1 MSVCIVDIETE
12 SLTPS
17 KIHCIVARPFPE
29 GDVQVFTNVHEDPEE
44 RARWAAFVQTVNL
57 WVAHNGINFDVP
69 VLNRLSGAK
78 ISLRKVIDTVIV
90 SRLQDSARP
99 GGHSLEAWGE
109 RLGFPKGNFKA
120 FEVLTQEMIDY
131 CIQDT
136 LVTAKLYKKLLPFIR
151 DKKNAKALRV
161 EHDMQMIC
169 SDMTANGFY
178 FDAAEGQ
185 KRLDQIHRLMKTLE
199 DEFQVC
205 FPPKLV
211 EVNRIKYRVKA
222 DGSLYKNVADAYD
235 KYALVVREGDEL
247 SCRNYRE
254 FDPASPKQRI
264 DRLWEA
270 GWKPKD
276 MTKGHK
282 TFLRER
288 SKDPERKAKFE
299 RYGWECNENNL
310 STLPANAPDGA
321 KALAEWLTLEGRRNM
336 LTQWLEAF
344 DQRTHRIHGSFMGIG
359 SWTGR
364 MSHNKPNAANIFSP
378 SNHPF
383 QKDGMW
389 FAEIGDNVVNLGPES
404 ALTWTDAH
412 DAAHHHRQ
420 QAAGYKSPIERVKGE
435 FDGPLRACWGVP
447 PGRWQVGTDAEGI
460 QLRILAHTLGNPE
473 YTHAIAHGVKED
485 KTDIHNV
492 NMRALGSLCPSRN
505 HAKTFIYA
513 WLLGATAP
521 KVADILGCN
530 TRQAEQAMDNFMDS
544 IDGLRKLKSWK
555 IPQMAKKGGFTGLD
569 GRFVVCRAER
579 LILAGILQNG
589 ESVVMKHANIL
600 WRTELKKRGI
610 WFRQINFVHDE
621 WQTECLTREDAEVI
635 GGVQRWS
642 IEEVGRQLNVQCPLA
657 GSTDIGSNWAA
668 CH

>member
-17 KIHCIVARPFPE
+17 KIHCIVARTFP
-29 GDVQVFTNVHEDPEE
+29 GDEVQVFTNVHEDPEE
-44 RARWAAFVQTVNL
+44 RARWAAFVPTVNL

-69 VLNRLSGAK
+69 VVNRLSGAK
-78 ISLRKVIDTVIV
+78 IGLRKVVDTLLV

-99 GGHSLEAWGE
+99 GGHSLDAWGE

-120 FEVLTQEMIDY
+120 FEVLTQEMVDY

-136 LVTAKLYKKLLPFIR
+136 LVTSKLYKKLLPFIR

-199 DEFQVC
+199 EEFQVC
-205 FPPKLV
+205 FPPQLV

-222 DGSLYKNVADAYD
+222 DGSLYKNVADAYG
-235 KYALVVREGDEL
+235 KYALVLRDNEEL
-247 SCRNYRE
+247 VCKDYQL

-282 TFLRER
+282 NFRRER
-288 SKDPERKAKFE
+288 GKDPERKAKFE
-299 RYGWECNENNL
+299 RYGWECSENNL

-336 LTQWLEAF
+336 LTQWLDAF
-344 DQRTHRIHGSFMGIG
+344 NQRTHRIHGSFMGIG

-412 DAAHHHRQ
+412 DAAHQHRL
-420 QAAGYKSPIERVKGE
+420 QAADYKSPIDRVKGE

-473 YTHAIAHGVKED
+473 YTDAIANGVKED
-485 KTDIHNV
+485 KTDVHNV

-544 IDGLRKLKSWK
+544 IEGLRKLKSWK
-555 IPQMAKKGGFTGLD
+555 IPQWGKKGGFTGMD

-635 GGVQRWS
+635 GEVQRWS
-642 IEEVGRQLNVQCPLA
+642 IEEIGRQLNVQCPLA
-657 GSTDIGSNWAA
+657 GSTDIGRNWSET
-668 CH
+668 H